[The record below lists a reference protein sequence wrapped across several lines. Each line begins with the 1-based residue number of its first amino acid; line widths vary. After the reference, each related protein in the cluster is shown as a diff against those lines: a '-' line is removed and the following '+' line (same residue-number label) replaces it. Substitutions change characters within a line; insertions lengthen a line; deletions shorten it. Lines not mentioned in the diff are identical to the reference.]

1 MSQRD
6 DQDQRI
12 EAIIGHNDQ
21 LGFDQAVTRFF
32 EYLKTELQFPCDV
45 TGIED
50 FRWEEIYVLGPGDPE
65 EYEELKKSQ
74 PSYRDHY
81 ELLRIERGVT
91 SQWMLFGGEDIA
103 AHVRRKSDGNT
114 FCLGLSELQAVERR
128 PAIIS
133 FWMIMRC
140 GLSIIGERSTEH
152 DNRFQG
158 GVIRWQTEQGAGVQ
172 PRRSE

>member
-1 MSQRD
+1 MSKLD

-65 EYEELKKSQ
+65 EYEALKKSQ

-91 SQWMLFGGEDIA
+91 SNGCCSGAKTSPPMYGANQMATRFVLA
-103 AHVRRKSDGNT
+103 
-114 FCLGLSELQAVERR
+114 CLNCKQLRDA

-133 FWMIMRC
+133 FWMIMLG
-140 GLSIIGERSTEH
+140 GLSIIGERSSVNGRTEH
-152 DNRFQG
+152 DNRFQ
-158 GVIRWQTEQGAGVQ
+158 
-172 PRRSE
+172 

>member
-1 MSQRD
+1 MSKLD

-103 AHVRRKSDGNT
+103 AHVRRKSDGNA

-128 PAIIS
+128 SRHYQLLDDYAVW
-133 FWMIMRC
+133 FVN
-140 GLSIIGERSTEH
+140 
-152 DNRFQG
+152 NR
-158 GVIRWQTEQGAGVQ
+158 
-172 PRRSE
+172 